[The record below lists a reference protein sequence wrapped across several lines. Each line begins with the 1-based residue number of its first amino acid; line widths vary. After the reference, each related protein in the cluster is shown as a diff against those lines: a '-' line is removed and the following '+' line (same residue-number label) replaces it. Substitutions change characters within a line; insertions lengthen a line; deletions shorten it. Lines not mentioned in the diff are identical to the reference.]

1 MADSYPLPGRSI
13 PGRADETP
21 IREETAREAL
31 RGTEFDPD
39 SELMNQ
45 MQDPREREIR
55 NSLRLRGG
63 MLLQDPDDDNVI
75 DSGAVFED
83 SKGKTYNLEVG
94 DSLPGFDEFLV
105 SEIRPNERSGGFE
118 VVALPRIGAA
128 VSFTTGPSSA
138 GRKFYEDRDAE
149 ARSRR
154 QQQALARTFMG
165 SIIPG
170 SSKPEEQF
178 DYDQQEQPD
187 FKHDGSARVDEI
199 ADGGGY
205 SGIPYTKEKR
215 EWAHGIRDRYGEGA
229 EVVSETSD
237 GALVVETSDGE
248 RITSEPYVPE
258 HLRAQFESIG
268 TEETHL
274 GRLLSQMS
282 TIGTTSDVLSTFE
295 PMNLEQAIEFFFDE
309 D

>member
-45 MQDPREREIR
+45 MQDPRERQIR

-63 MLLQDPDDDNVI
+63 MLLQDPDDDSVI

-128 VSFTTGPSSA
+128 VRFTTGPSSA

-178 DYDQQEQPD
+178 DYEQDEIENREEEFAYSVADDLLNEEFGEMNRSFEEAFARTPPKSPAD
-187 FKHDGSARVDEI
+187 AVARLNHHQNMKRQRLGQRMRIVSAIQDSIDERGLGATVDELW
-199 ADGGGY
+199 D
-205 SGIPYTKEKR
+205 SGRLTD
-215 EWAHGIRDRYGEGA
+215 A
-229 EVVSETSD
+229 
-237 GALVVETSDGE
+237 
-248 RITSEPYVPE
+248 
-258 HLRAQFESIG
+258 
-268 TEETHL
+268 TEEM
-274 GRLLSQMS
+274 GRELLN
-282 TIGTTSDVLSTFE
+282 IING
-295 PMNLEQAIEFFFDE
+295 EQ
-309 D
+309 

>member
-13 PGRADETP
+13 PDRADETP

-63 MLLQDPDDDNVI
+63 MLLQDPDDDSVI

-154 QQQALARTFMG
+154 EQQALARTFMD

-170 SSKPEEQF
+170 SSEIGLTRFLTEQQF
-178 DYDQQEQPD
+178 DYEQ
-187 FKHDGSARVDEI
+187 DEI
-199 ADGGGY
+199 ENRENQFAYSVADDLLDEEFGEMNRAFEEAFARTPAESAVGVVARATHQSRMMRQQLERRNRVAEAIQDSMDERGLEATVNEFFD
-205 SGIPYTKEKR
+205 SGRLTD
-215 EWAHGIRDRYGEGA
+215 A
-229 EVVSETSD
+229 
-237 GALVVETSDGE
+237 
-248 RITSEPYVPE
+248 
-258 HLRAQFESIG
+258 
-268 TEETHL
+268 TEEM
-274 GRLLSQMS
+274 GRELLN
-282 TIGTTSDVLSTFE
+282 IINGE
-295 PMNLEQAIEFFFDE
+295 N
-309 D
+309 

>member
-128 VSFTTGPSSA
+128 VRFTTGPSSA

-154 QQQALARTFMG
+154 QQQALTRTFMN
-165 SIIPG
+165 SVIPG

-178 DYDQQEQPD
+178 DYEQ
-187 FKHDGSARVDEI
+187 DEI
-199 ADGGGY
+199 ENREEWFAYSVADDLLDEEFGEMNRAFEEAVFRAPEESY
-205 SGIPYTKEKR
+205 LSGVLARAVHQSRMQQQQLQKR
-215 EWAHGIRDRYGEGA
+215 NRVANLIQSSMDERGLEATVNELFDSGRLTDATEEMGRQLLNII
-229 EVVSETSD
+229 
-237 GALVVETSDGE
+237 DGE
-248 RITSEPYVPE
+248 
-258 HLRAQFESIG
+258 Q
-268 TEETHL
+268 
-274 GRLLSQMS
+274 
-282 TIGTTSDVLSTFE
+282 
-295 PMNLEQAIEFFFDE
+295 
-309 D
+309 